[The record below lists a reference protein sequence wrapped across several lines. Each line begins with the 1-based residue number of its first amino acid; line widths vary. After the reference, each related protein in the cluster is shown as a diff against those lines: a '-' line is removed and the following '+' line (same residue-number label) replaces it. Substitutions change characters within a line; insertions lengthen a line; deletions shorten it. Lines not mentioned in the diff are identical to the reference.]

1 MTINAKQFFK
11 TFKRGGRVWVLY
23 VGLLATFVVPSVQ
36 AALPTPVAPSTG
48 APAGNWLNL
57 ILGYI
62 KDGGLVLGLAIAV
75 IAFLWIAY
83 ITIAKFNEARAGK
96 AEWAEVGLTGVVA
109 AAVMVFISYLL
120 TEASTTI

>member
-11 TFKRGGRVWVLY
+11 IFTSCSRAWMLHI
-23 VGLLATFVVPSVQ
+23 GLLATFIVPRAQ

-57 ILGYI
+57 IQGYI